1 MEKEEVMPRYDAH
14 HQIQA
19 AGVAK
24 CRALHPICK
33 QLLFAIPNGG
43 ARSKAE
49 GGRLKAEGV
58 VAGVWDLML
67 AVPTRWT
74 LDRDYI
80 RRPGLI
86 LEVKRPDQR
95 TDARG
100 GLTDAQVAFGD
111 AMAGQGWARAV
122 VYSTDE
128 LYEAVRGH
136 LEKAGKI

>member
-1 MEKEEVMPRYDAH
+1 MRPKHDDVH

-19 AGVAK
+19 NGVK
-24 CRALHPICK
+24 QCRDLHPICE
-33 QLLFAIPNGG
+33 LLLHAVPNGG

-49 GGRLKAEGV
+49 AGRLKAEGV
-58 VAGVWDLML
+58 VAGVWDLEL
-67 AVPTRWT
+67 SVPTRWT

-86 LEVKRPDQR
+86 LEVKRPDQGNSR
-95 TDARG
+95 NG
-100 GLTDAQVAFGD
+100 GLTPEQVAYGE